1 MGAVWSRSTEFQQ
14 DFQAA
19 SRASS
24 CCSGPRRPRA
34 WAGCVRADE
43 SAALPSRA
51 SRIEPGLLLLDR
63 NLELLLHCPPVNP
76 QTAGWASRPGP
87 TLEGS
92 DCDFLHQQLMARAWA
107 SHRNVA
113 ISSRSSDTPGG
124 LEHVDGLAG
133 CQSGY
138 VG

>member
-24 CCSGPRRPRA
+24 CCSWTRRPRA
-34 WAGCVRADE
+34 AAGCVRADE

-63 NLELLLHCPPVNP
+63 NLELLLHCQPVNP

-87 TLEGS
+87 TLEIG
-92 DCDFLHQQLMARAWA
+92 DCAFLRQQRVGGACGC
-107 SHRNVA
+107 H
-113 ISSRSSDTPGG
+113 DT
-124 LEHVDGLAG
+124 VR
-133 CQSGY
+133 
-138 VG
+138 